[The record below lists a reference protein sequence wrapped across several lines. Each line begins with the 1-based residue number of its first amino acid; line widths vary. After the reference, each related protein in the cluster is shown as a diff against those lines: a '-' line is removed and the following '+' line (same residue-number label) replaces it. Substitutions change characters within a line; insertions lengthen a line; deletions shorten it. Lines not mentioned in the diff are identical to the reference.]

1 MIENGFRFFSG
12 KNEIVVSY
20 NIGTDIEYININNK
34 MEETLKAIE
43 NFKAKEHEE
52 AFKKWFSNAKEKFLE
67 K

>member
-1 MIENGFRFFSG
+1 MDNGFRFFSG

-20 NIGTDIEYININNK
+20 NLRTDIEYININDK

-43 NFKAKEHEE
+43 KFQAKGHEE
-52 AFKKWFSNAKEKFLE
+52 SFKQWFTNAKEKFEE

>member
-1 MIENGFRFFSG
+1 MDNGFRFFSG

-20 NIGTDIEYININNK
+20 NLRTDIEFININGK

-52 AFKKWFSNAKEKFLE
+52 AFKKWFSNAKEKFEE

>member
-1 MIENGFRFFSG
+1 LIENGFSFFSG
-12 KNEIVVSY
+12 KNEIVVS
-20 NIGTDIEYININNK
+20 INQRQDVQRVNVNDNMAK
-34 MEETLKAIE
+34 TLTEIE

>member
-1 MIENGFRFFSG
+1 MDNGFRFFSG

-20 NIGTDIEYININNK
+20 HIGTDIEYININNK

-43 NFKAKEHEE
+43 KFQAKGHEE
-52 AFKKWFSNAKEKFLE
+52 SFKQWFSNAKEKFLE

>member
-1 MIENGFRFFSG
+1 MDNGFRFFSG

-20 NIGTDIEYININNK
+20 NLGTDTEYININNK

-43 NFKAKEHEE
+43 KFQAKGHEE
-52 AFKKWFSNAKEKFLE
+52 SFKQWFTNAKEKFEE

>member
-1 MIENGFRFFSG
+1 MDNGFRFFSG

-20 NIGTDIEYININNK
+20 NVGTDIEYININDK

-43 NFKAKEHEE
+43 KFQAKGHEKE
-52 AFKKWFSNAKEKFLE
+52 FTKWFNEAKEKFLE